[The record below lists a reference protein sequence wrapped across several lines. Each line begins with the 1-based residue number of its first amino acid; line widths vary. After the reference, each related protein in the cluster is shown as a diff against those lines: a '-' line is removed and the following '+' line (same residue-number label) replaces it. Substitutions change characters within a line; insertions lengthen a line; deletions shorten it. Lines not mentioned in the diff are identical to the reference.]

1 MIGSKPLD
9 VENQKY
15 LNEYFKLN
23 LDLSKKNVNEPESLI
38 LEIVNMI
45 DSIYQ
50 TQSKTSRP
58 NDKIKLVDVI
68 HNKKEAQMIMCFK
81 DKHVLLFKIS
91 CIPTLTVV
99 IEEIDVIGT
108 IIIGDILVE
117 TGDAIVNTFT
127 SVDIE
132 DKIKLYLTNFYKL
145 QDCNL

>member
-145 QDCNL
+145 QVCNL